1 MPHPIGFAPHWGAH
15 YGMTH
20 IDWSKI
26 EPEDRWVL
34 LCCLGGIFTLIVCL
48 FGLILCIDDAP
59 APEAVRKT
67 VRKKF
72 SAAEKAV

>member
-1 MPHPIGFAPHWGAH
+1 MPYTLYAGFGGHHAAH
-15 YGMTH
+15 Q

-26 EPEDRWVL
+26 DPEDRWIL
-34 LCCLGGIFTLIVCL
+34 LCVLGGVLTFIFCL
-48 FGLILCIDDAP
+48 FTIVLCIDDAP

-67 VRKKF
+67 VRKQF